1 MAGTPMHVL
10 REQRL
15 ARTLADRGTPAWHAG
30 GRQLLAEQARTEAL
44 VAEQLRVDRALAA
57 ERVRQAAPVTDAE
70 LAKACRQV
78 HAAIEEAAADTGL
91 HADTVAHDI
100 VTGQVA
106 YMRPALAAEVR
117 RVLL

>member
-1 MAGTPMHVL
+1 MSAPMHVR

-15 ARTLADRGTPAWHAG
+15 ARTLARRGTPEWQAG
-30 GRQLLAEQARTEAL
+30 GRELVAEQARTEAL
-44 VAEQLRVDRALAA
+44 VAEQRRVERALAA
-57 ERVRQAAPVTDAE
+57 ERRRQQAPVTDAE

-91 HADTVAHDI
+91 PADTVAWDI
-100 VTGQVA
+100 VQGQVA
-106 YMRPALAAEVR
+106 YMREALAAEVR

>member
-1 MAGTPMHVL
+1 MTATPHHVR

-15 ARTLADRGTPAWHAG
+15 AATLARRGTPEWRQG
-30 GRQLLAEQARTEAL
+30 GRELQAEQARTEAL
-44 VAEQLRVDRALAA
+44 VAEQRRVERALAA
-57 ERVRQAAPVTDAE
+57 ERRRQQAPVTDRE
-70 LAKACRQV
+70 LAKAVAEVQAC
-78 HAAIEEAAADTGL
+78 IEDAVADTGL
-91 HADTVAHDI
+91 PADTVAWDI

>member
-1 MAGTPMHVL
+1 MSTPMHVR

-15 ARTLADRGTPAWHAG
+15 AATLAKRGTPEWRQG
-30 GRQLLAEQARTEAL
+30 GLQLLAEQAQAKADAAHRRAEA
-44 VAEQLRVDRALAA
+44 QLQRKLAADRAK
-57 ERVRQAAPVTDAE
+57 PVTDRE
-70 LAKACRQV
+70 LAKAVAEVQAC
-78 HAAIEEAAADTGL
+78 IEDAVADTGL
-91 HADTVAHDI
+91 PADTVAWDI